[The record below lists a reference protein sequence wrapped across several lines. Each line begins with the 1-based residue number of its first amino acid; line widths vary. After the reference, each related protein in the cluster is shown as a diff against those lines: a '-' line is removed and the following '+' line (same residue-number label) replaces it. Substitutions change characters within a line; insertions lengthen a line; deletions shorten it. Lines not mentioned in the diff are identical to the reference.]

1 MSRVRPLTH
10 VEREM
15 RADEAAIQGF
25 SESFME
31 ALRVECARRNMDWQD
46 FERVIDVSHS
56 TLAQWKKGKIGSSSL
71 GMVIKAAR
79 RAGIPLAQNESHR

>member
-1 MSRVRPLTH
+1 MPRVRPLTR

-15 RADEAAIQGF
+15 QADEAAIQWF
-25 SESFME
+25 SKSFME

-46 FERVIDVSHS
+46 FEKVIGVSHS
-56 TLAQWKKGKIGSSSL
+56 TLAQWKNGKIGSSSL

-79 RAGIPLAQNESHR
+79 RAGIPLVQNESHH